1 MIAEEKGKSKQQE
14 RIRRRRMEKVW
25 TEYIYT
31 VVKEDWN
38 TGKRAKRTRRYYA
51 FKPALQVGGLYLH
64 LGRGFS
70 GAYRVLSVKE
80 RQVSC

>member
-1 MIAEEKGKSKQQE
+1 
-14 RIRRRRMEKVW
+14 MEKVW

-38 TGKRAKRTRRYYA
+38 TGERAKRTRRYYA

-64 LGRGFS
+64 LG
-70 GAYRVLSVKE
+70 AYRVLSVEE

>member
-1 MIAEEKGKSKQQE
+1 
-14 RIRRRRMEKVW
+14 MEKVW

-31 VVKEDWN
+31 VVKEEWN
-38 TGKRAKRTRRYYA
+38 NGERAKRTRRYYA

-70 GAYRVLSVKE
+70 GGAYRVLSVEE